1 MDKVSRIILFFVIL
15 LLLSGAFYLWD
26 GSVFPSSPVAIVL
39 FSALLMLAFV
49 TLFIEHFFTRPSD
62 VLASAISILLL
73 LSPMKNELSEWGIWY
88 QIFYG
93 YNLLLLTT
101 SFLALLFADKN
112 KSPDSKQNK
121 TAYYLK
127 QFSVSFGNGRW
138 LYFSLFVL
146 TLLFYVD
153 SQSPYFLVLFGFSA
167 FILFTHPKEFIQK
180 ILSRE
185 SKHTTD
191 IGEIFGVHSK
201 NTFLAKLYE
210 ERATVTR
217 FDFVEFRYQMDR
229 KTYRGLIIDTYFLN
243 QAQWVKIL
251 TSSEINAALD
261 GLPLSPEQADNV
273 ISKITTDQTPELLER
288 LVGLTIERTDILKLR
303 FEYVGKAK
311 VSEGSLLEVKVD
323 GQTILYQVVQGITA
337 TELLESKDERGLIV
351 GEAIQLGAW
360 NNERCAF
367 EKYGWVPAI
376 NSPVYLAAPI
386 GEITPDTG
394 EYIVGYVPPDTNYPA
409 IINIEE
415 AVTHHLAILGVT
427 GTGKSVFARN
437 LIQQIA
443 ADGTKIICVDFTKE
457 YRKKLDAGQKPIIAA
472 DEAQKMF
479 VAIDKIAEEMD
490 KFANQRNKTL
500 IAQNEQVLKDGF
512 SLCIENFLKSD
523 DSNVA
528 VFELPDVSNT
538 TGVLEYTKWFFKVL
552 FSIAKDHQ
560 NYGKRIC
567 VVLEEAHTVIPE
579 WNFVG
584 VAEKSAQSLVNSIGQ
599 IALQGRKYDIGFM
612 VIAQRTASV
621 SKTILTQCNSIV
633 AFQQF
638 DRTSGEFLSAYMGQD
653 LVEALPRLKPR
664 HAVAVGK
671 AFKANIPMI
680 FKVPDID
687 EPEIQPGEEATP
699 PPGEDAELPEES
711 GLQQEPRIRST

>member
-1 MDKVSRIILFFVIL
+1 MRGLIKQDKTSRIILFLIL
-15 LLLSGAFYLWD
+15 LPLLGVIFYAWE
-26 GSVFPSSPVAIVL
+26 GSIFPTSSTSIVL

-62 VLASAISILLL
+62 VLASSISILLL
-73 LSPMKNELSEWGIWY
+73 LSPMSNQLNEWGVWY
-88 QIFYG
+88 QIFYA

-101 SFLALLFADKN
+101 SFLALLLADKN
-112 KSPDSKQNK
+112 KSPDCKQNK
-121 TAYYLK
+121 AAYYLK

-138 LYFSLFVL
+138 LYFSLFIL

-153 SQSPYFLVLFGFSA
+153 SQSPYFLLLFGFA
-167 FILFTHPKEFIQK
+167 AVILLAHPKEFIER
-180 ILSRE
+180 ILTRE
-185 SKHTTD
+185 AKHTTD

-210 ERATVTR
+210 ERAAVTR

-261 GLPLSPEQADNV
+261 GLPLNPEQADNV

-303 FEYVGKAK
+303 FEYIGKAK
-311 VSEGSLLEVKVD
+311 VSEGSLLEVKAD

-337 TELLESKDERGLIV
+337 TELLESKDERGFIV
-351 GEAIQLGAW
+351 GEAIQLGTW
-360 NNERCAF
+360 NKERCTF
-367 EKYGWVPAI
+367 EKFGWVPAI

-386 GEITPDTG
+386 EAVTPAAG
-394 EYIVGYVPPDTNYPA
+394 EYIIGYIPPDQHFPA
-409 IINIEE
+409 IINKEE

-437 LIQQIA
+437 LIREIM
-443 ADGTKIICVDFTKE
+443 ADGTKVICVDFTYEYKKRFDDCTPVVPPEISKTMFKTIDDLTLELAKYKDKQDATKITNWQRSLHSGFAKAIKE
-457 YRKKLDAGQKPIIAA
+457 
-472 DEAQKMF
+472 
-479 VAIDKIAEEMD
+479 
-490 KFANQRNKTL
+490 
-500 IAQNEQVLKDGF
+500 
-512 SLCIENFLKSD
+512 FLKSD
-523 DSNVA
+523 RKVA
-528 VFELPDVSNT
+528 IFELPDVSNT
-538 TGVLEYTKWFFKVL
+538 VAALEYTRWFFNVL
-552 FSIAKDHQ
+552 FKVAKHKKS
-560 NYGKRIC
+560 YGNRVCI
-567 VVLEEAHTVIPE
+567 VLEEAHTVVPE
-579 WNFVG
+579 YNFMG
-584 VAEKSAQSLVNSIGQ
+584 VSDNSSKHLVNSIGQ

-612 VIAQRTASV
+612 VIAQRTANV
-621 SKTILTQCNSIV
+621 SKTILTQCNSII

-638 DRTSGEFLSAYMGQD
+638 DRTSSDFLSAYMGRD
-653 LVEALPRLKPR
+653 LAEALPRLKPR

-680 FKVPDID
+680 FRVPDIE
-687 EPEIQPGEEATP
+687 EPEIQQEE
-699 PPGEDAELPEES
+699 
-711 GLQQEPRIRST
+711 